1 MTADL
6 RTWGARHPRRAVRS
20 IEAHPGAVGRMVP
33 AAYTREHV
41 HRTGLVAAAVMAGLA
56 YRARVSPRA
65 GIHTWTKA
73 NA

>member
-1 MTADL
+1 MTGGL

-20 IEAHPGAVGRMVP
+20 IEAHPGAVGRQVP
-33 AAYTREHV
+33 AACTREHV
-41 HRTGLVAAAVMAGLA
+41 HRTGLVAATVVAGLA

-65 GIHTWTKA
+65 GIHTWAKT